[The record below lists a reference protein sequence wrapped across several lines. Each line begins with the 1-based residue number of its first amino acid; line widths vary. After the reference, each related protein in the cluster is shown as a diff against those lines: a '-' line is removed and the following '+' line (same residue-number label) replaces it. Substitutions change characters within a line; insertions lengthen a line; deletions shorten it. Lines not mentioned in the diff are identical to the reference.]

1 MLMFSSSVVSYS
13 LRLMFTLVTLMSLL
27 LTLVSWYPISR
38 SLAVSAPCHN
48 TETASVRCK
57 NMATKGQVN
66 GIALGAVGMGVV
78 LAWSGIQ
85 NQKITTTI
93 QDIVSGK
100 KPKPGPK
107 PPPAPSADISSIQ
120 DLTAAQKQ
128 ALGALGGNPLNPLSP
143 SGLSADKNQAIG
155 KILASGYGWGSG
167 ANWDALVTL
176 WNSESSWSN
185 TVWNTQAPCGGGA
198 HAYGIPQACGH
209 GVPSSRV
216 P

>member
-1 MLMFSSSVVSYS
+1 M
-13 LRLMFTLVTLMSLL
+13 
-27 LTLVSWYPISR
+27 
-38 SLAVSAPCHN
+38 
-48 TETASVRCK
+48 AS
-57 NMATKGQVN
+57 KGQVN

-107 PPPAPSADISSIQ
+107 PPPAPSADVNSIQ

-216 P
+216 PYGNSCPYPAGNLGNPPECGGISSSTAQIAWGLAYIKANYGEPVNVPLGGY